1 MSTESVLVTG
11 VTGFLGKN
19 IAIDFIH
26 KGFDVIGIGRNPS
39 VVDELEGYG
48 LDIKKADIRDINQLK
63 NVFKNIDYVVHS
75 AALSSPWGKY
85 SDFYETNVIGTK
97 NVLEYAK
104 DAGVK
109 KFIHISTP
117 SIYFDFS
124 DKEMIK
130 EESELPQKF
139 CNYYALTKHMAER
152 LVDKAN
158 EEGLFTVALR
168 PRAIFGI
175 GDNAIFPRLIAANRK
190 IGVPIVDGGHNL
202 IDITSV
208 ENVVQAVYL
217 SVISSNDANGQKFN
231 ITNGEPMEFMDILTR
246 LFHYLKIELKTLNI
260 SYKTLDKIS
269 SLLEFVARHIFIG
282 AFEPYFTKYS
292 AAVLAKTQTL
302 DISKAKNVLGYS
314 PIISTEESLRKFA
327 KEWRSKEKYG
337 GSNCD

>member
-1 MSTESVLVTG
+1 MNAEKILITG
-11 VTGFLGKN
+11 ITGFLGKN

-39 VVDELEGYG
+39 VVDELDGYG
-48 LDIKKADIRDINQLK
+48 LDIKKADIQDINQLK

-75 AALSSPWGKY
+75 AALSSPWGRY
-85 SDFYETNVIGTK
+85 SDFYDTNVIGTQ
-97 NVLEYAK
+97 NVLECAK

-124 DKEMIK
+124 DKEMIQ
-130 EESELPQKF
+130 EESELPQEF
-139 CNYYALTKHMAER
+139 CNYYASTKHLAER

-158 EEGLFTVALR
+158 EEGLFTVTLR

-190 IGVPIVDGGHNL
+190 IGVPLIDGGHNL

-217 SVISSNDANGQKFN
+217 SVMSSNEANGQKFN
-231 ITNGEPMEFMDILTR
+231 ITNGEPMEFVDILTR
-246 LFHYLKIELKTLNI
+246 LFHYLKIELKPLNI
-260 SYKTLDKIS
+260 SYRTLSTLS
-269 SLLEFVARHIFIG
+269 SIMEFVARYIFIG
-282 AFEPYFTKYS
+282 ALEPVFTKYS

-302 DISKAKNVLGYS
+302 DISKAKKVLGYS
-314 PIISTEESLRKFA
+314 AIISTEESFRQFA
-327 KEWRSKEKYG
+327 KEWRSKEKHG
-337 GSNCD
+337 GTKL